1 MISLSHRYNPFNT
14 MKPKKIH
21 CVRMAP
27 IITNDART
35 ATITRSFR
43 FDIDLSKVLDEEA
56 ERMGV
61 SMNAL
66 VGIILKQ
73 YAEFTRYLSKIDM
86 VTVNRELLI
95 SLFETRDEE
104 SLYKLG
110 LRLGETIPVDTI
122 MFWKKDLTEDS
133 VLEYIEK
140 IVCRYGYLGT
150 YDEVSQSTNR
160 IIVIRHRL
168 GRNGSK
174 FFEGYLKSALKNTL
188 GKDANFDITDS
199 SVKIEIKS
207 TENVFRQE
215 SKSS

>member
-1 MISLSHRYNPFNT
+1 MQ
-14 MKPKKIH
+14 
-21 CVRMAP
+21 CVRMTP
-27 IITNDART
+27 IITNDARAST
-35 ATITRSFR
+35 VTRSFR

-95 SLFETRDEE
+95 SLFETRDED

-110 LRLGETIPVDTI
+110 LRLGDTIPVDTI
-122 MFWKKDLTEDS
+122 MFWKKDLTEES

-150 YDEVSQSTNR
+150 YDEVSQATDR

-174 FFEGYLKSALKNTL
+174 FFEGYLKSALKKTL
-188 GKDANFDITDS
+188 GKDANFEITDS
-199 SVKIEIKS
+199 SVKIEIKG
-207 TENVFRQE
+207 TENAFRQE